1 VSADN
6 PSNTPADRQTHAGLS
21 PSSSDQAPHI
31 VVLDAQG
38 NPVQTLALTRA
49 GVTIGRLAN
58 NALRLDAPVVS
69 RTHARIDWD
78 GARATVTDLGSKSG
92 ARLGTMRLPPQTP
105 QVWDPAQTLQIGP
118 YTLRLH
124 IGTSSPADPAPPVT
138 GDPHA
143 APTRKVGEAG
153 LSVALSPAH
162 TALTLIPGEPA
173 DVEVRVTNQTNAPQ
187 TVALALSGLPEA
199 WVEPAPTLRV
209 APFSMKT
216 ASIRVQAPASP
227 ESAVRPYEVR
237 LRASSQEDPVS
248 SAELQL
254 EWRVAPFLAGEVE
267 VAPHR
272 ALGREQAVVTV
283 HLRNGGNVRATYHLR
298 TGDMTQM
305 VGAAFTQEYVTLDP
319 DETVEIP
326 LTITAPRRVFGAHRV
341 YTAPIEVEETDEVSG
356 SLRRTLHA
364 EVHFVQTTLLPLW
377 APVALFGLLLL
388 LYGLNLPAAL
398 WARVPGSGFLA
409 GVQSGGIRAEATQVA
424 ALATQQAL
432 QGQTALAEV
441 GAALAATQ
449 SAVAALPTEQ
459 QASAQTAL
467 AGAFQA
473 TVASLSVAQ
482 TANAQSL
489 AATNAALEAQLAQTA
504 TAQNVST
511 TPEPASTIGVP
522 TTTARLTTTPTAGAT
537 STLRPT
543 ATSAP
548 SATSV
553 PQPTT
558 VAVASAMVEPAT
570 IAFGSI
576 KKGTASAPRTLLLKN
591 TGNAPLTIN
600 EVAIG
605 GVNAADFAR
614 VAGGADNCG
623 TSLAP
628 GASCTIT
635 LTFTPSAAGQ
645 RTGQLRIENS
655 SADGVVLVSLSGS
668 GTEIPE
674 VASIVRI
681 GNSPTN
687 AASAQFQVNFSEPVK
702 GVTASNFSVVTLG
715 GAVGAGIASVSPA
728 SSALTNQWTVTVN
741 VGGGNK
747 TIRLDFVNSNGV
759 TNADGNAV
767 EKLPFN
773 AGDQIVIDTTAPT
786 VALGSTPP
794 SLTNNPAAPFTFSGS
809 DDVSSNVTFECRVD
823 AASFAPC
830 TSPFTPSGLA
840 DGNRTFN
847 VRARDQAGNV
857 SAPASYTW
865 TIDTSPPDTTIT
877 GGPANS
883 STSGPTVSFTFSS
896 EAGATFQCRMDSGSF
911 SACTSPFTATG
922 LTDGSHTFHV
932 RALDA
937 AGNVDAS
944 PATRTWTVDAT
955 PPDTTIT
962 GGPANSSTSG
972 PTVSFT
978 FSSEAGATFQCRMDS
993 GSFSACTSPFTAT
1006 GLTDGSHTFH
1016 VRAIDTVGNIDPTPA
1031 TRTWTVDATPPDTT
1045 ILSGPTGVISVTGVT
1060 FTFTSTET
1068 SSTFQC
1074 RLNTGSFV
1082 SCSSPYTITGLT
1094 DGAQT
1099 FEVRAIDGVG
1109 NVDPTPATRSWTVD
1123 TQPPETTITSGPANG
1138 STTGPSVTFNFTS
1151 SSSET
1156 GSIFQCS
1163 VDGAPFLPCSSPLN
1177 LSLANGAHTFA
1188 VRAIDGVGNVDPT
1201 PATRSWTVDAIPP
1214 AVTSVTSTTSN
1225 GMYGVGATIN
1235 VTVNFNE
1242 SVTLTGGSL
1251 QVNLNSGATVTIA
1264 PFSGVSASGVYVV
1277 GAGQN
1282 ASDLDSNSLTLTAG
1296 ATLRDA
1302 AGNDAILTIPAGQS
1316 LANLHNIVID
1326 TTPPDP
1332 PTVTSPASATTVP
1345 STTTTLNITGS
1356 AEAGSLV
1363 QVWNDVNNN
1372 GVIDTGETV
1381 VASQQLTGGGTS
1393 FNISV
1398 NLATGDNNFVVTAT
1412 DAASNR
1418 SPPADVPTITRSP

>member
-6 PSNTPADRQTHAGLS
+6 PSNPPADRQTPAGPS

-38 NPVQTLALTRA
+38 NPVQTLALTHT
-49 GVTIGRLAN
+49 GITVGRLAN
-58 NALRLDAPVVS
+58 NALRLDDPVVS
-69 RTHARIDWD
+69 RNHARIDWD

-92 ARLGTMRLPPQTP
+92 AQLGTMRLSPQTP

-124 IGTSSPADPAPPVT
+124 IGAPSPADPASPVT
-138 GDPHA
+138 GELHA
-143 APTRKVGEAG
+143 TPTQKVREAG

-162 TALTLIPGEPA
+162 TALTLIPGEPT
-173 DVEVRVTNQTNAPQ
+173 DVEVRVTNRTHAPQ

-227 ESAVRPYEVR
+227 ESVVRPYEVR
-237 LRASSQEDPVS
+237 LRAASQEDPAS
-248 SAELQL
+248 SAELRL

-283 HLRNGGNVRATYHLR
+283 HLHNGGNVRAPYHLR
-298 TGDMTQM
+298 TGDMAQM

-326 LTITAPRRVFGAHRV
+326 LTITAPRRVFGGHRV

-364 EVHFVQTTLLPLW
+364 EVRFVQTTLLPLW

-432 QGQTALAEV
+432 QGQTALADV

-473 TVASLSVAQ
+473 TVASLSAVQ
-482 TANAQSL
+482 TANAQAL

-504 TAQNVST
+504 AVQDQQTAAVQ
-511 TPEPASTIGVP
+511 AP
-522 TTTARLTTTPTAGAT
+522 TTSAPSPAA
-537 STLRPT
+537 RPT
-543 ATSAP
+543 ATPSPGAVTPRPTATIAP
-548 SATSV
+548 SPTPVA
-553 PQPTT
+553 QPTT
-558 VAVASAMVEPAT
+558 VAAASGEVDPAS

-576 KKGTASAPRTLLLKN
+576 KKGTTGAPRTLLLKN
-591 TGNAPLTIN
+591 TGNAPLTIS
-600 EVAIG
+600 EIVIG
-605 GVNAADFAR
+605 GAHASEFAR

-911 SACTSPFTATG
+911 SGCTSPFTITN
-922 LTDGSHTFHV
+922 LTDGSHTFSV
-932 RALDA
+932 RAVDA

-944 PATRTWTVDAT
+944 PASRTWTVDAT
-955 PPDTTIT
+955 PPETTIT
-962 GGPANSSTSG
+962 GGPPAGSTTG
-972 PTVSFT
+972 PGVSFT
-978 FSSEAGATFQCRMDS
+978 FSSEAGATFECRLHT
-993 GSFSACTSPFTAT
+993 GTFSPCTSPQSLT
-1006 GLTDGSHTFH
+1006 GLTTGVYTFS
-1016 VRAIDTVGNIDPTPA
+1016 VRAIDAVGNVDPTPA
-1031 TRTWTVDATPPDTT
+1031 TRSWTVDATPPDTS
-1045 ILSGPTGVISVTGVT
+1045 ILSGPTGVISATSVT
-1060 FTFTSTET
+1060 FTFSSTET
-1068 SSTFQC
+1068 GSTFQC

-1099 FEVRAIDGVG
+1099 FEVRAIDAV
-1109 NVDPTPATRSWTVD
+1109 NNIDPTPATRTWTVD
-1123 TQPPETTITSGPANG
+1123 TQPPETIITGGPADG
-1138 STTGPSVTFNFTS
+1138 STTGPSVTFNFT
-1151 SSSET
+1151 SSET

-1163 VDGAPFLPCSSPLN
+1163 VDGAPFLTCSSPLN

-1214 AVTSVTSTTSN
+1214 AVTSVTSTTPN
-1225 GMYGVGATIN
+1225 GVYGVGATIN
-1235 VTVNFNE
+1235 VTVNFGE
-1242 SVTLTGGSL
+1242 SVTLSGGSL
-1251 QVNLNSGATVTIA
+1251 QVTLNTGVTINIA
-1264 PFSGVSASGVYVV
+1264 PFSGVSASGTYVV

-1282 ASDLDSNSLTLTAG
+1282 TSDLNSLSLTLTAG

-1302 AGNDAILTIPAGQS
+1302 AENNAVLTIPTGQS
-1316 LANLHNIVID
+1316 LADLRDIVID
-1326 TTPPDP
+1326 TTPPAS
-1332 PTVTSPASATTVP
+1332 PTVTNPVGATTVP
-1345 STTTTLNITGS
+1345 STTFTFDIQGS
-1356 AEAGSLV
+1356 AEANSLV
-1363 QVWNDVNNN
+1363 EVWNDANNN

>member
-1 VSADN
+1 VCVVSADN
-6 PSNTPADRQTHAGLS
+6 PSNTPADRQTHAGPS

-58 NALRLDAPVVS
+58 NALQLDAPVIS

-187 TVALALSGLPEA
+187 TVALSLSGLPET
-199 WVEPAPTLRV
+199 WVEPAPALRV

-216 ASIRVQAPASP
+216 AIIRVQAPASP
-227 ESAVRPYEVR
+227 ESVVRPYEVR
-237 LRASSQEDPVS
+237 LRAASQEDPAS
-248 SAELQL
+248 SAELRL

-272 ALGREQAVVTV
+272 VQGREQAVVTV

-298 TGDMTQM
+298 TGDMAQM
-305 VGAAFTQEYVTLDP
+305 VSAAFTQEYVTLDP
-319 DETVEIP
+319 DEIVEIP
-326 LTITAPRRVFGAHRV
+326 LTITAPRRVFGGHRV

-377 APVALFGLLLL
+377 VPVALFVLLLL

-473 TVASLSVAQ
+473 TV
-482 TANAQSL
+482 TSL
-489 AATNAALEAQLAQTA
+489 AAVQTAESQALAATGAALDAQLAQTA
-504 TAQNVST
+504 AVQDQQTAAVQ
-511 TPEPASTIGVP
+511 AP
-522 TTTARLTTTPTAGAT
+522 TTSAPSPAA
-537 STLRPT
+537 RPT
-543 ATSAP
+543 ATPSPGAVTPRPTATIAP
-548 SATSV
+548 SPTPVA
-553 PQPTT
+553 QPTT
-558 VAVASAMVEPAT
+558 VAAASGEVDPAS

-576 KKGTASAPRTLLLKN
+576 KKGTTGAPRTLLLKN
-591 TGNAPLTIN
+591 TGNALLTIN

-614 VAGGADNCG
+614 VSGGADNCG
-623 TSLAP
+623 TSLAA

-635 LTFTPSAAGQ
+635 LTFTPAAAGQ
-645 RTGQLRIENS
+645 RTGQLRIETS
-655 SADGVVLVSLSGS
+655 SAGGVLLVSLSGA
-668 GTEIPE
+668 GTDIPE

-728 SSALTNQWTVTVN
+728 SGALTNQWTVTVN

-759 TNADGNAV
+759 TNADGNQV

-773 AGDQIVIDTTAPT
+773 AGEQFVIDVTAPT

-955 PPDTTIT
+955 PPETTVT
-962 GGPANSSTSG
+962 GGPPAGSTTG
-972 PTVSFT
+972 PGVSFT
-978 FSSEAGATFQCRMDS
+978 FSSEAGATFECRLHT
-993 GSFSACTSPFTAT
+993 GTFSPCTSPQSLT
-1006 GLTDGSHTFH
+1006 GLTTGVYTFS
-1016 VRAIDTVGNIDPTPA
+1016 VRAIDAVGNVDPTPA
-1031 TRTWTVDATPPDTT
+1031 TRSWTVDATPPDTS
-1045 ILSGPTGVISVTGVT
+1045 ILSGPTGVISATSVT
-1060 FTFTSTET
+1060 FTFSSTET
-1068 SSTFQC
+1068 GSTFQC

-1123 TQPPETTITSGPANG
+1123 TQPPETTITSGPADG
-1138 STTGPSVTFNFTS
+1138 STTGPGVTFNFTS
-1151 SSSET
+1151 SET
-1156 GSIFQCS
+1156 GSTFECS
-1163 VDGAPFLPCSSPLN
+1163 LDSGPFLPCTSPQT
-1177 LSLANGAHTFA
+1177 LSLSNGSHTFG
-1188 VRAIDGVGNVDPT
+1188 VRAIDAVNNIDPN
-1201 PATRSWTVDAIPP
+1201 PATRTWTVDAIPP

-1225 GMYGVGATIN
+1225 GVYGVGATI
-1235 VTVNFNE
+1235 
-1242 SVTLTGGSL
+1242 
-1251 QVNLNSGATVTIA
+1251 
-1264 PFSGVSASGVYVV
+1264 
-1277 GAGQN
+1277 
-1282 ASDLDSNSLTLTAG
+1282 
-1296 ATLRDA
+1296 
-1302 AGNDAILTIPAGQS
+1302 
-1316 LANLHNIVID
+1316 
-1326 TTPPDP
+1326 
-1332 PTVTSPASATTVP
+1332 
-1345 STTTTLNITGS
+1345 
-1356 AEAGSLV
+1356 
-1363 QVWNDVNNN
+1363 DVM
-1372 GVIDTGETV
+1372 V
-1381 VASQQLTGGGTS
+1381 
-1393 FNISV
+1393 
-1398 NLATGDNNFVVTAT
+1398 
-1412 DAASNR
+1412 
-1418 SPPADVPTITRSP
+1418 

>member
-6 PSNTPADRQTHAGLS
+6 PSNTPADRQTPAGPS

-78 GARATVTDLGSKSG
+78 GARVTVTDLGSKSG

-124 IGTSSPADPAPPVT
+124 IGAPAPADPAPPVT
-138 GDPHA
+138 GDLHA
-143 APTRKVGEAG
+143 APTQKVREAG

-162 TALTLIPGEPA
+162 TALTLIPGEPTS
-173 DVEVRVTNQTNAPQ
+173 VEVRVTNRTNAPQ

-409 GVQSGGIRAEATQVA
+409 GMQSGGIRAEATQVA
-424 ALATQQAL
+424 ALATQRAL

-482 TANAQSL
+482 TANAQAL

-504 TAQNVST
+504 TAQNGST

-558 VAVASAMVEPAT
+558 VAVASAVAEPAS

-576 KKGTASAPRTLLLKN
+576 KKGTTGAPRTLLLKN

-614 VAGGADNCG
+614 VSGGADNCG
-623 TSLAP
+623 TSLAA

-786 VALGSTPP
+786 VALGNTPP

-823 AASFAPC
+823 NASFAPC

-847 VRARDQAGNV
+847 VRARDQAGNI
-857 SAPASYTW
+857 SIPAAYTW
-865 TIDTSPPDTTIT
+865 TIDTTPPDTAIS
-877 GGPANS
+877 GGPANGG
-883 STSGPTVSFTFSS
+883 TTGPTVAFTFTS
-896 EAGATFQCRMDSGSF
+896 EPGTTFQCRVDSGSF
-911 SACTSPFTATG
+911 SGCTSPFTITN
-922 LTDGSHTFHV
+922 LTDGSHTFSV
-932 RALDA
+932 RAVDA

-944 PATRTWTVDAT
+944 
-955 PPDTTIT
+955 
-962 GGPANSSTSG
+962 
-972 PTVSFT
+972 
-978 FSSEAGATFQCRMDS
+978 
-993 GSFSACTSPFTAT
+993 
-1006 GLTDGSHTFH
+1006 
-1016 VRAIDTVGNIDPTPA
+1016 PA

-1082 SCSSPYTITGLT
+1082 SCTSPHTISGLVN
-1094 DGAQT
+1094 GSQT

-1109 NVDPTPATRSWTVD
+1109 NVDPTPATQSWTVD
-1123 TQPPETTITSGPANG
+1123 TQPPETTITGDPADG

-1151 SSSET
+1151 SET
-1156 GSIFQCS
+1156 GSTFECS
-1163 VDGAPFLPCSSPLN
+1163 LDAGPFLTCTSPQV
-1177 LSLANGAHTFA
+1177 LSLSNGSHTFS
-1188 VRAIDGVGNVDPT
+1188 VRAIDAVNNIDPT
-1201 PATRSWTVDAIPP
+1201 PATRTWTVDAIPP
-1214 AVTSVTSTTSN
+1214 AVTSVTSTTPN
-1225 GMYGVGATIN
+1225 GVYGVGATIN

-1326 TTPPDP
+1326 TTLPDP

-1345 STTTTLNITGS
+1345 STTTTLNITGN
-1356 AEAGSLV
+1356 AEADSLV
-1363 QVWNDVNNN
+1363 QVWNDIDNN
-1372 GVIDTGETV
+1372 GAIDGGETV

>member
-6 PSNTPADRQTHAGLS
+6 PSNTPADRQTPAGPS

-78 GARATVTDLGSKSG
+78 GARVTVTDLGSKSG
-92 ARLGTMRLPPQTP
+92 ARLGTMRLSPQTP

-124 IGTSSPADPAPPVT
+124 IGAPAPADPAPPVT
-138 GDPHA
+138 GDLHA
-143 APTRKVGEAG
+143 APTQKVREAG

-162 TALTLIPGEPA
+162 TALTLIPGEPTS
-173 DVEVRVTNQTNAPQ
+173 VEVRVTNRTNAPQ

-409 GVQSGGIRAEATQVA
+409 GMQSGGIRAEATQVA
-424 ALATQQAL
+424 ALATQRAL

-591 TGNAPLTIN
+591 TGNAPLTIS
-600 EVAIG
+600 EIVIG
-605 GVNAADFAR
+605 GAHASEFAR

-715 GAVGAGIASVSPA
+715 GAVGASIASVSPA
-728 SSALTNQWTVTVN
+728 SGASTNQWTVTIN

-747 TIRLDFVNSNGV
+747 TIRLDVVNSNGV
-759 TNADGNAV
+759 TNADGNQV

-773 AGDQIVIDTTAPT
+773 AGEQFVIDVTAPT

-1082 SCSSPYTITGLT
+1082 SCTSPHTISGLVN
-1094 DGAQT
+1094 GSQT

-1109 NVDPTPATRSWTVD
+1109 NVDPTPATQSWTVD
-1123 TQPPETTITSGPANG
+1123 TQPPETTITGGPADG

-1151 SSSET
+1151 SET
-1156 GSIFQCS
+1156 GSTFECS
-1163 VDGAPFLPCSSPLN
+1163 LDSGPFLPCTSPQI
-1177 LSLANGAHTFA
+1177 LSLSNGSHTFS
-1188 VRAIDGVGNVDPT
+1188 VRAIDAVNNIDPT
-1201 PATRSWTVDAIPP
+1201 PATRTWTVDAVPP

-1381 VASQQLTGGGTS
+1381 VASQQLTGGGTN

-1398 NLATGDNNFVVTAT
+1398 SLATGDNNFVVTAT
-1412 DAASNR
+1412 DAANNR
-1418 SPPADVPTITRSP
+1418 SSPTDVPTITRSP

>member
-6 PSNTPADRQTHAGLS
+6 PSNTPADRQTPAGPS

-78 GARATVTDLGSKSG
+78 GARVTVTDLGSKSG
-92 ARLGTMRLPPQTP
+92 ARLGTMRLSPQTP

-124 IGTSSPADPAPPVT
+124 IGAPAPADPAPPVT
-138 GDPHA
+138 GDLHA
-143 APTRKVGEAG
+143 APTQKVREAG

-162 TALTLIPGEPA
+162 TALTLIPGEPTS
-173 DVEVRVTNQTNAPQ
+173 VEVRVTNRTNAPQ

-409 GVQSGGIRAEATQVA
+409 GMQSGGIRAEATQVA
-424 ALATQQAL
+424 ALATQRAL

-473 TVASLSVAQ
+473 TV
-482 TANAQSL
+482 TSL
-489 AATNAALEAQLAQTA
+489 AAVQTAESQALAATGAALDAQLAQTA
-504 TAQNVST
+504 AVRDQQTAAVQ
-511 TPEPASTIGVP
+511 AP
-522 TTTARLTTTPTAGAT
+522 TTSAPSPAA
-537 STLRPT
+537 RPT
-543 ATSAP
+543 ATPSPGAVTPRPTATIAP
-548 SATSV
+548 SPTLVS
-553 PQPTT
+553 QPTT
-558 VAVASAMVEPAT
+558 VAAASGEVDPASIT
-570 IAFGSI
+570 FGSI
-576 KKGTASAPRTLLLKN
+576 KKGTTGAPRTLLLKN

-600 EVAIG
+600 EIAIG

-614 VAGGADNCG
+614 VSGGADNCG
-623 TSLAP
+623 ASLAA

-635 LTFTPSAAGQ
+635 LTFTPAAAGQ
-645 RTGQLRIENS
+645 RTGQLRIETS
-655 SADGVVLVSLSGS
+655 SAGGVLLVSLSGA

-674 VASIVRI
+674 VASIVRV

-687 AASAQFQVNFSEPVK
+687 AASVQFQVNFSEPVR
-702 GVTASNFSVVTLG
+702 GVSTANFSLTTLG
-715 GAVGAGIASVSPA
+715 GAVGAAIASVSPA
-728 SSALTNQWTVTVN
+728 SGTSTNQWTVTVN
-741 VGGGNK
+741 AGGGNK
-747 TIRLDFVNSNGV
+747 TIRIDFVNSNGV

-786 VALGSTPP
+786 VALGNTPP

-823 AASFAPC
+823 NASFAPC

-847 VRARDQAGNV
+847 VRARDQAGNI
-857 SAPASYTW
+857 STPAAYTW
-865 TIDTSPPDTTIT
+865 TIDTTPPDTAISGGPANGSTTGPTVAFTFTSEPGTTFQCRVDSGSFSGCTSPFTITNLTDGSHTFSVRAIDAAGNVDASPASRTWTVDATPPETTIT
-877 GGPANS
+877 GGPPAG
-883 STSGPTVSFTFSS
+883 STTGPGVSFTFSS
-896 EAGATFQCRMDSGSF
+896 EAGATFECRLHTGTF
-911 SACTSPFTATG
+911 SPCTSPQSLTG
-922 LTDGSHTFHV
+922 LT
-932 RALDA
+932 
-937 AGNVDAS
+937 
-944 PATRTWTVDAT
+944 
-955 PPDTTIT
+955 T
-962 GGPANSSTSG
+962 G
-972 PTVSFT
+972 VYT
-978 FSSEAGATFQCRMDS
+978 FS
-993 GSFSACTSPFTAT
+993 
-1006 GLTDGSHTFH
+1006 
-1016 VRAIDTVGNIDPTPA
+1016 VRAIDAVGNIDPTPA
-1031 TRTWTVDATPPDTT
+1031 TRSWTVDATPPDTS
-1045 ILSGPTGVISVTGVT
+1045 ILSGPTGVISATSVT
-1060 FTFTSTET
+1060 FTFSSTET
-1068 SSTFQC
+1068 GSTFQC

-1151 SSSET
+1151 SET

-1214 AVTSVTSTTSN
+1214 AVTSVTSTTPN
-1225 GMYGVGATIN
+1225 GVYGVGATIN
-1235 VTVNFNE
+1235 VTVNFGE
-1242 SVTLTGGSL
+1242 SVTLSGGSL
-1251 QVNLNSGATVTIA
+1251 QVTLNTGVTINIA

-1282 ASDLDSNSLTLTAG
+1282 ASDLDSVSLTLTAG

-1302 AGNDAILTIPAGQS
+1302 AENNAVLTIPTGQS
-1316 LANLHNIVID
+1316 LADLRDIVID
-1326 TTPPDP
+1326 TTPPAS
-1332 PTVTSPASATTVP
+1332 PTVTNPVGATTVP
-1345 STTTTLNITGS
+1345 STTVTFAIQGS
-1356 AEAGSLV
+1356 AEANSLV
-1363 QVWNDVNNN
+1363 EVWNDADND

-1418 SPPADVPTITRSP
+1418 SPPTDVPTITRSP

>member
-1 VSADN
+1 VCVVSADN
-6 PSNTPADRQTHAGLS
+6 PSNTPADRQTHAGPS

-58 NALRLDAPVVS
+58 NALQLDAPVIS

-92 ARLGTMRLPPQTP
+92 AQLGTMRLSPQTP

-173 DVEVRVTNQTNAPQ
+173 DVEVRVTNRTNAPQ

-199 WVEPAPTLRV
+199 WVEPAPALRV

-424 ALATQQAL
+424 ALATQRAL

-504 TAQNVST
+504 AVQDQQTAAVQ
-511 TPEPASTIGVP
+511 AP
-522 TTTARLTTTPTAGAT
+522 TTSAPSPAA
-537 STLRPT
+537 RPT
-543 ATSAP
+543 ATPSPGAVTPRPTATIAP
-548 SATSV
+548 SPTPVA
-553 PQPTT
+553 QPTT
-558 VAVASAMVEPAT
+558 VAAASGEVDPAS

-576 KKGTASAPRTLLLKN
+576 KKGTTGAPRTLLLKN
-591 TGNAPLTIN
+591 TGNVLLTIN

-614 VAGGADNCG
+614 VSGGADNCG
-623 TSLAP
+623 TSLAA

-635 LTFTPSAAGQ
+635 LTFTPAAAGQ
-645 RTGQLRIENS
+645 RTGQLRIETS
-655 SADGVVLVSLSGS
+655 SAGGVLLVSLSGA
-668 GTEIPE
+668 GTDIPE

-687 AASAQFQVNFSEPVK
+687 AASVQFQVNFSEPVK
-702 GVTASNFSVVTLG
+702 GVTVSNFSVVTLG
-715 GAVGAGIASVSPA
+715 GAVGAAIASVSPA
-728 SSALTNQWTVTVN
+728 SGTSTNQWTVTVN
-741 VGGGNK
+741 AGGGNK

-786 VALGSTPP
+786 VALGNTPP

-823 AASFAPC
+823 NASFAPC

-847 VRARDQAGNV
+847 VRARDQAGNI
-857 SAPASYTW
+857 STPAAYTW
-865 TIDTSPPDTTIT
+865 TIDTTPPDTAISGSPANGSTTGSTVAFTFTSEPGTTFQCRVDSGSFSGCTSPFTITNLTDGSHTFSVRAVDAAGNVDASPASRTWTVDATPAETTIT

-896 EAGATFQCRMDSGSF
+896 ESGRNL
-911 SACTSPFTATG
+911 PV
-922 LTDGSHTFHV
+922 SH
-932 RALDA
+932 
-937 AGNVDAS
+937 G
-944 PATRTWTVDAT
+944 
-955 PPDTTIT
+955 
-962 GGPANSSTSG
+962 
-972 PTVSFT
+972 
-978 FSSEAGATFQCRMDS
+978 
-993 GSFSACTSPFTAT
+993 
-1006 GLTDGSHTFH
+1006 
-1016 VRAIDTVGNIDPTPA
+1016 
-1031 TRTWTVDATPPDTT
+1031 
-1045 ILSGPTGVISVTGVT
+1045 
-1060 FTFTSTET
+1060 
-1068 SSTFQC
+1068 
-1074 RLNTGSFV
+1074 
-1082 SCSSPYTITGLT
+1082 
-1094 DGAQT
+1094 
-1099 FEVRAIDGVG
+1099 
-1109 NVDPTPATRSWTVD
+1109 
-1123 TQPPETTITSGPANG
+1123 
-1138 STTGPSVTFNFTS
+1138 
-1151 SSSET
+1151 
-1156 GSIFQCS
+1156 
-1163 VDGAPFLPCSSPLN
+1163 
-1177 LSLANGAHTFA
+1177 
-1188 VRAIDGVGNVDPT
+1188 
-1201 PATRSWTVDAIPP
+1201 
-1214 AVTSVTSTTSN
+1214 
-1225 GMYGVGATIN
+1225 
-1235 VTVNFNE
+1235 
-1242 SVTLTGGSL
+1242 
-1251 QVNLNSGATVTIA
+1251 
-1264 PFSGVSASGVYVV
+1264 
-1277 GAGQN
+1277 
-1282 ASDLDSNSLTLTAG
+1282 
-1296 ATLRDA
+1296 
-1302 AGNDAILTIPAGQS
+1302 
-1316 LANLHNIVID
+1316 
-1326 TTPPDP
+1326 
-1332 PTVTSPASATTVP
+1332 
-1345 STTTTLNITGS
+1345 
-1356 AEAGSLV
+1356 
-1363 QVWNDVNNN
+1363 
-1372 GVIDTGETV
+1372 
-1381 VASQQLTGGGTS
+1381 
-1393 FNISV
+1393 
-1398 NLATGDNNFVVTAT
+1398 
-1412 DAASNR
+1412 
-1418 SPPADVPTITRSP
+1418 

>member
-1 VSADN
+1 VCVVSADN

-21 PSSSDQAPHI
+21 PSSSDKAPHI

-78 GARATVTDLGSKSG
+78 GARVTVTDLGSKSG
-92 ARLGTMRLPPQTP
+92 VQLGTMRLSPQTP

-124 IGTSSPADPAPPVT
+124 IGAPSPADPASPVT
-138 GDPHA
+138 GDLHA
-143 APTRKVGEAG
+143 APTQKVREAG

-162 TALTLIPGEPA
+162 TALTLIPGEPT

-187 TVALALSGLPEA
+187 TVALSLSGLPET
-199 WVEPAPTLRV
+199 WVEPAPALRV

-216 ASIRVQAPASP
+216 AIIRVQAPASP

-237 LRASSQEDPVS
+237 VRVSSQEDPSS
-248 SAELQL
+248 SAELRL
-254 EWRVAPFLAGEVE
+254 EWRVAPFLSGEVE

-283 HLRNGGNVRATYHLR
+283 HLHNGGNVRATYHLR
-298 TGDMTQM
+298 TGDMAQM

-326 LTITAPRRVFGAHRV
+326 LTITAPRRVFGGHRV

-364 EVHFVQTTLLPLW
+364 EVRFVQTTLLPLW

-424 ALATQQAL
+424 ALATQRAL

-504 TAQNVST
+504 AVQDQQTAAVQ
-511 TPEPASTIGVP
+511 AP
-522 TTTARLTTTPTAGAT
+522 TTSAPSPAA
-537 STLRPT
+537 RPT
-543 ATSAP
+543 ATPSPGAVTPRPTATIAP
-548 SATSV
+548 SPTPVA
-553 PQPTT
+553 QPTT
-558 VAVASAMVEPAT
+558 VAAASGEVDPAS

-576 KKGTASAPRTLLLKN
+576 KKGTTGAPRTLLLKN
-591 TGNAPLTIN
+591 TGNAPLTIS
-600 EVAIG
+600 EIVIG
-605 GVNAADFAR
+605 GAHASEFAR

-865 TIDTSPPDTTIT
+865 AIDTSPPDTTIT

-911 SACTSPFTATG
+911 SGCTSPFTITN
-922 LTDGSHTFHV
+922 LTDGSHTFSV
-932 RALDA
+932 RAVDA

-944 PATRTWTVDAT
+944 PASRTWTVDAT
-955 PPDTTIT
+955 PPETTIT
-962 GGPANSSTSG
+962 GGPPAGSTTG
-972 PTVSFT
+972 PGVSFT
-978 FSSEAGATFQCRMDS
+978 FSSEAGATFECRLHT
-993 GSFSACTSPFTAT
+993 GTFSPCTSPQSLT
-1006 GLTDGSHTFH
+1006 GLTTGVYTFS
-1016 VRAIDTVGNIDPTPA
+1016 VRAIDAVGNVDPTPA
-1031 TRTWTVDATPPDTT
+1031 TRSWTVDATPPDTS
-1045 ILSGPTGVISVTGVT
+1045 ILSGPTGVISATSVT
-1060 FTFTSTET
+1060 FTFSSTET
-1068 SSTFQC
+1068 GSTFQC

-1123 TQPPETTITSGPANG
+1123 TQPPETTITSGPADG
-1138 STTGPSVTFNFTS
+1138 STTGPGVTFNFTS
-1151 SSSET
+1151 SET
-1156 GSIFQCS
+1156 GSIVPVQSWMAAHFCR
-1163 VDGAPFLPCSSPLN
+1163 VLRRRH
-1177 LSLANGAHTFA
+1177 LSLSNGSHTFG
-1188 VRAIDGVGNVDPT
+1188 VRAIDAVNNIDPT
-1201 PATRSWTVDAIPP
+1201 PATRTWTVDAIPP
-1214 AVTSVTSTTSN
+1214 AVTSVTSTTPN
-1225 GMYGVGATIN
+1225 GVYGVGATIN
-1235 VTVNFNE
+1235 VMVNFSE

-1264 PFSGVSASGVYVV
+1264 TLSGVSASGSYVV
-1277 GAGQN
+1277 VAGQN
-1282 ASDLDSNSLTLTAG
+1282 ASDLDSSFVDADRW
-1296 ATLRDA
+1296 RDVA
-1302 AGNDAILTIPAGQS
+1302 RCGGQQCHPYHSEQVNRWRICVIL
-1316 LANLHNIVID
+1316 
-1326 TTPPDP
+1326 
-1332 PTVTSPASATTVP
+1332 
-1345 STTTTLNITGS
+1345 
-1356 AEAGSLV
+1356 
-1363 QVWNDVNNN
+1363 
-1372 GVIDTGETV
+1372 
-1381 VASQQLTGGGTS
+1381 
-1393 FNISV
+1393 
-1398 NLATGDNNFVVTAT
+1398 
-1412 DAASNR
+1412 
-1418 SPPADVPTITRSP
+1418 

>member
-1 VSADN
+1 VCVVSADN

-173 DVEVRVTNQTNAPQ
+173 DVEVRVTNRTNAPQ

-645 RTGQLRIENS
+645 CTGQLRIENS

-759 TNADGNAV
+759 TNADGNQV

-773 AGDQIVIDTTAPT
+773 AGEQFVIDVTAPT

-847 VRARDQAGNV
+847 VRARDQAGNI
-857 SAPASYTW
+857 STPAAYTW
-865 TIDTSPPDTTIT
+865 TIDTTPPDTAIS
-877 GGPANS
+877 GGPANG
-883 STSGPTVSFTFSS
+883 STTGPTVAFTFTS
-896 EAGATFQCRMDSGSF
+896 EPGTTFQCRVDSGSF

-944 PATRTWTVDAT
+944 PATRTWTVVFLEPAVLFERVMAVRWAARTRPLPPALQWARNHFPSVMALEPRDGEGPVLAGHAT

-1214 AVTSVTSTTSN
+1214 AVTSVTSTTPN
-1225 GMYGVGATIN
+1225 GVYGVGATIN
-1235 VTVNFNE
+1235 VTVNFGE
-1242 SVTLTGGSL
+1242 SVTLSGGSL
-1251 QVNLNSGATVTIA
+1251 QVTLNTGVTINIA

-1282 ASDLDSNSLTLTAG
+1282 ATLP
-1296 ATLRDA
+1296 
-1302 AGNDAILTIPAGQS
+1302 IS
-1316 LANLHNIVID
+1316 
-1326 TTPPDP
+1326 TP
-1332 PTVTSPASATTVP
+1332 
-1345 STTTTLNITGS
+1345 
-1356 AEAGSLV
+1356 
-1363 QVWNDVNNN
+1363 
-1372 GVIDTGETV
+1372 
-1381 VASQQLTGGGTS
+1381 
-1393 FNISV
+1393 F
-1398 NLATGDNNFVVTAT
+1398 
-1412 DAASNR
+1412 R
-1418 SPPADVPTITRSP
+1418 

>member
-49 GVTIGRLAN
+49 GITVGRLAN
-58 NALRLDAPVVS
+58 NALRLDDPVVS
-69 RTHARIDWD
+69 RNHARIDWD

-92 ARLGTMRLPPQTP
+92 AQLGTMRLSPQTP

-124 IGTSSPADPAPPVT
+124 IGAPSPADPASPVT
-138 GDPHA
+138 GELHA
-143 APTRKVGEAG
+143 TPTQKVREAG

-162 TALTLIPGEPA
+162 TALTLIPGEPT
-173 DVEVRVTNQTNAPQ
+173 DVEVRVTNRTNAPQ

-237 LRASSQEDPVS
+237 VRVSSQEDPSS
-248 SAELQL
+248 SAELRL
-254 EWRVAPFLAGEVE
+254 EWRVAPFLSGEVE

-283 HLRNGGNVRATYHLR
+283 HLHNGGNVRATYHLR
-298 TGDMTQM
+298 TGDMAQM

-326 LTITAPRRVFGAHRV
+326 LTITAPRRIFGGHRV

-364 EVHFVQTTLLPLW
+364 EVRFVQTTLLPLW

-432 QGQTALAEV
+432 QGQTALADV

-473 TVASLSVAQ
+473 TV
-482 TANAQSL
+482 TSL
-489 AATNAALEAQLAQTA
+489 AAVQTAESQALAATGAALDAQLAQTA
-504 TAQNVST
+504 AVRDQQTAAVQ
-511 TPEPASTIGVP
+511 AP
-522 TTTARLTTTPTAGAT
+522 TTSAPSPAA
-537 STLRPT
+537 RPT
-543 ATSAP
+543 ATPSPGAVTPRPTATIAP
-548 SATSV
+548 SPTLVS
-553 PQPTT
+553 QPTT
-558 VAVASAMVEPAT
+558 VAAASGEVDPASIT
-570 IAFGSI
+570 FGSI
-576 KKGTASAPRTLLLKN
+576 KKGTTGAPRTLLLKN

-600 EVAIG
+600 EIAIG

-614 VAGGADNCG
+614 VSGGADNCG
-623 TSLAP
+623 ASLAA

-635 LTFTPSAAGQ
+635 LTFTPAAAGQ
-645 RTGQLRIENS
+645 RTGQLRIETS
-655 SADGVVLVSLSGS
+655 SAGGVLLVSLSGA
-668 GTEIPE
+668 GTDIPE

-687 AASAQFQVNFSEPVK
+687 AASVQFQVNFSEPVK

-715 GAVGAGIASVSPA
+715 GAVGAAIASVSPA
-728 SSALTNQWTVTVN
+728 SGTSTNQWTVTVN
-741 VGGGNK
+741 AGGGNK

-786 VALGSTPP
+786 VALGNTPP

-823 AASFAPC
+823 NASFAPC

-847 VRARDQAGNV
+847 VRARDQAGNI
-857 SAPASYTW
+857 SIPAAYTW
-865 TIDTSPPDTTIT
+865 TIDTTPPDTAIS
-877 GGPANS
+877 GGPANG
-883 STSGPTVSFTFSS
+883 STTGPTVAFTFTS
-896 EAGATFQCRMDSGSF
+896 EPGTTFQCRVDSGSF
-911 SACTSPFTATG
+911 SGCTSPFTATG

-955 PPDTTIT
+955 PPETTIT
-962 GGPANSSTSG
+962 GGPPAGSTTG
-972 PTVSFT
+972 PGVSFT
-978 FSSEAGATFQCRMDS
+978 FSSEAGATFECRLHT
-993 GSFSACTSPFTAT
+993 GTFSPCTSPQSLT
-1006 GLTDGSHTFH
+1006 GLTTGVYTFS
-1016 VRAIDTVGNIDPTPA
+1016 VRAIDAVGNIDPTPA
-1031 TRTWTVDATPPDTT
+1031 TRSWTVDATPPDTS
-1045 ILSGPTGVISVTGVT
+1045 ILSGPTGVISATSVT
-1060 FTFTSTET
+1060 FTFSSTET
-1068 SSTFQC
+1068 GSTFQC

-1151 SSSET
+1151 SET

-1214 AVTSVTSTTSN
+1214 AVTSVTSTTPN
-1225 GMYGVGATIN
+1225 GVYGVGATIN
-1235 VTVNFNE
+1235 VTVNFGE
-1242 SVTLTGGSL
+1242 SVTLSGGSL
-1251 QVNLNSGATVTIA
+1251 QVTLNTGVTINIA
-1264 PFSGVSASGVYVV
+1264 PFSGVSASGSYVV

-1282 ASDLDSNSLTLTAG
+1282 ASDLDSVSLTLTAG

-1302 AGNDAILTIPAGQS
+1302 AENNAVLTIPTGQS
-1316 LANLHNIVID
+1316 LADLRDIVID
-1326 TTPPDP
+1326 TTPPAS
-1332 PTVTSPASATTVP
+1332 PTVTNPVGATTVP
-1345 STTTTLNITGS
+1345 STTVTFAIQGS
-1356 AEAGSLV
+1356 AEANSLV
-1363 QVWNDVNNN
+1363 EVWNDADND

>member
-1 VSADN
+1 MSADN
-6 PSNTPADRQTHAGLS
+6 PSNTPADRQTPAGPS

-78 GARATVTDLGSKSG
+78 GARVTVTDLGSKSG
-92 ARLGTMRLPPQTP
+92 AQLGTMRLSPQTP

-124 IGTSSPADPAPPVT
+124 IGAPSPVTPSQPVT
-138 GDPHA
+138 GDLHA
-143 APTRKVGEAG
+143 APTQKVREAG

-162 TALTLIPGEPA
+162 TALTLIPGEPT
-173 DVEVRVTNQTNAPQ
+173 DVEVRVTNRTNAPQ

-237 LRASSQEDPVS
+237 LRASSQEDPAS

-341 YTAPIEVEETDEVSG
+341 YTTPIEVEETDEVSG

-409 GVQSGGIRAEATQVA
+409 GMQSGGIRAEATQVA

-482 TANAQSL
+482 TANAQAL

-504 TAQNVST
+504 TAQNVSA
-511 TPEPASTIGVP
+511 TPEPASTIGAP
-522 TTTARLTTTPTAGAT
+522 TPTARLTATPTAGAT
-537 STLRPT
+537 STPRPT

-591 TGNAPLTIN
+591 TGNAPLTIS
-600 EVAIG
+600 EIVIG
-605 GVNAADFAR
+605 GAHASEFAR
-614 VAGGADNCG
+614 VTGGADNCG

-687 AASAQFQVNFSEPVK
+687 AASVQFQVNFSEPVK

-759 TNADGNAV
+759 TNADGNQV

-773 AGDQIVIDTTAPT
+773 AGEQFVIDVTAPT

-911 SACTSPFTATG
+911 G
-922 LTDGSHTFHV
+922 
-932 RALDA
+932 
-937 AGNVDAS
+937 
-944 PATRTWTVDAT
+944 
-955 PPDTTIT
+955 
-962 GGPANSSTSG
+962 
-972 PTVSFT
+972 
-978 FSSEAGATFQCRMDS
+978 
-993 GSFSACTSPFTAT
+993 ACTSPFTAT

-1045 ILSGPTGVISVTGVT
+1045 ILSGPTGAISVTSVT
-1060 FTFTSTET
+1060 FTFSSTET
-1068 SSTFQC
+1068 GSTFQC
-1074 RLNTGSFV
+1074 RLNGGSFV
-1082 SCSSPYTITGLT
+1082 SCTSPHIISGLVN
-1094 DGAQT
+1094 GSQT
-1099 FEVRAIDGVG
+1099 FEVRAIDAVN
-1109 NVDPTPATRSWTVD
+1109 NVDPTPATRTWTVD
-1123 TQPPETTITSGPANG
+1123 TQPPETTITSGPADS
-1138 STTGPSVTFNFTS
+1138 STTGPGVTFNFTS
-1151 SSSET
+1151 SET
-1156 GSIFQCS
+1156 GSTFECS
-1163 VDGAPFLPCSSPLN
+1163 LDAGPFLTCTSPQV
-1177 LSLANGAHTFA
+1177 LSLSNGSHTFS
-1188 VRAIDGVGNVDPT
+1188 VRAIDAVNNIDPT
-1201 PATRSWTVDAIPP
+1201 PATRTWTVDAMPP
-1214 AVTSVTSTTSN
+1214 AVTSVTSTTPN
-1225 GMYGVGATIN
+1225 GVYGVGATIN

-1282 ASDLDSNSLTLTAG
+1282 ASDLDSVSLTLTAG

-1302 AGNDAILTIPAGQS
+1302 VGNSAILTIPAGQS
-1316 LANLHNIVID
+1316 LANLRDIVID
-1326 TTPPDP
+1326 TTPPAP
-1332 PTVTSPASATTVP
+1332 PTVTNPASATTVP
-1345 STTTTLNITGS
+1345 STTTTLNITGN
-1356 AEAGSLV
+1356 AEADSLV
-1363 QVWNDVNNN
+1363 QVWNDIDNN
-1372 GVIDTGETV
+1372 GAIDGGETV
-1381 VASQQLTGGGTS
+1381 VASQQLTGGATS
-1393 FNISV
+1393 FSISV
-1398 NLATGDNNFVVTAT
+1398 SLATGDNNFVVTAT
-1412 DAASNR
+1412 DAANNR
-1418 SPPADVPTITRSP
+1418 SSPTDVPTITRSP

>member
-1 VSADN
+1 VCVVSADN
-6 PSNTPADRQTHAGLS
+6 PSNTPADRQTPAGPS

-38 NPVQTLALTRA
+38 NPVQTLALTHT
-49 GVTIGRLAN
+49 GITVGRLAN
-58 NALRLDAPVVS
+58 NALRLDDPVVS
-69 RTHARIDWD
+69 RNHARIDWD
-78 GARATVTDLGSKSG
+78 GARVTVTDLGSKSG
-92 ARLGTMRLPPQTP
+92 AQLGTMRLSPQTP

-124 IGTSSPADPAPPVT
+124 IGAPAPADPAPPVT
-138 GDPHA
+138 GDLHA
-143 APTRKVGEAG
+143 APTQKVREAG

-162 TALTLIPGEPA
+162 TALTLIPGEPT
-173 DVEVRVTNQTNAPQ
+173 DVEVRVTNRTNAPQ

-227 ESAVRPYEVR
+227 ESAVHPYEVR
-237 LRASSQEDPVS
+237 VRVSSQEDPSS
-248 SAELQL
+248 SAELRL
-254 EWRVAPFLAGEVE
+254 EWRVAPFLSGEVE

-283 HLRNGGNVRATYHLR
+283 HLHNGGNVRATYHLR
-298 TGDMTQM
+298 TGDMAQM

-326 LTITAPRRVFGAHRV
+326 LTITAPRRIFGGHRV

-364 EVHFVQTTLLPLW
+364 EVRFVQTTLLPLW
-377 APVALFGLLLL
+377 VPVALFGLLLL

-424 ALATQQAL
+424 ALATQRAL

-522 TTTARLTTTPTAGAT
+522 TTTARLTTTAGAT
-537 STLRPT
+537 ATPRPT

-548 SATSV
+548 SATPV
-553 PQPTT
+553 AQPTT
-558 VAVASAMVEPAT
+558 VAVASAVAEPAT
-570 IAFGSI
+570 ISFGSI

-591 TGNAPLTIN
+591 TGNAPLTIS
-600 EVAIG
+600 EIVIG
-605 GVNAADFAR
+605 GAHASEFAR

-759 TNADGNAV
+759 TNADGNQV

-773 AGDQIVIDTTAPT
+773 AGEQFVIDVTAPT

-865 TIDTSPPDTTIT
+865 AIDTSPPDTTIT

-937 AGNVDAS
+937 AGNVHAS
-944 PATRTWTVDAT
+944 
-955 PPDTTIT
+955 
-962 GGPANSSTSG
+962 
-972 PTVSFT
+972 
-978 FSSEAGATFQCRMDS
+978 
-993 GSFSACTSPFTAT
+993 
-1006 GLTDGSHTFH
+1006 
-1016 VRAIDTVGNIDPTPA
+1016 PA

-1082 SCSSPYTITGLT
+1082 SCTSPHTISGLVN
-1094 DGAQT
+1094 GSQT

-1109 NVDPTPATRSWTVD
+1109 NVDPTPATQSWTVD
-1123 TQPPETTITSGPANG
+1123 TQPPETTITGDPADG

-1151 SSSET
+1151 SET
-1156 GSIFQCS
+1156 GSTFECS
-1163 VDGAPFLPCSSPLN
+1163 LDSGPFLPCTSPQI
-1177 LSLANGAHTFA
+1177 LSLSNGSHTFS
-1188 VRAIDGVGNVDPT
+1188 VRAIDAVNNIDPT
-1201 PATRSWTVDAIPP
+1201 PATRTWTVDAIPP

-1225 GMYGVGATIN
+1225 GVYGVGATIN
-1235 VTVNFNE
+1235 VMVNFSE

-1264 PFSGVSASGVYVV
+1264 TLSGVSASGSYVV
-1277 GAGQN
+1277 VAGQN
-1282 ASDLDSNSLTLTAG
+1282 ASDLDSSSLTLTAG

-1302 AGNDAILTIPAGQS
+1302 AGNNAILTIPAGQS
-1316 LANLHNIVID
+1316 LADLHNIVID
-1326 TTPPDP
+1326 TTPPAS
-1332 PTVTSPASATTVP
+1332 PTVTNPVGTTTVP
-1345 STTTTLNITGS
+1345 STTVTFAIQGS
-1356 AEAGSLV
+1356 AEANSLV
-1363 QVWNDVNNN
+1363 EVWNDADND

-1418 SPPADVPTITRSP
+1418 SPPTDVPTITRSP

>member
-1 VSADN
+1 MSADN
-6 PSNTPADRQTHAGLS
+6 PSNTPADRQTPAGPS

-38 NPVQTLALTRA
+38 NPVHTLALTRA

-78 GARATVTDLGSKSG
+78 GARVTVTDLGSKSG
-92 ARLGTMRLPPQTP
+92 AQLGTMRLSPQTP

-124 IGTSSPADPAPPVT
+124 IGAPSPAASSQPVT
-138 GDPHA
+138 GDLHA
-143 APTRKVGEAG
+143 APTQKVREAG

-162 TALTLIPGEPA
+162 TALTLIPGEPTS
-173 DVEVRVTNQTNAPQ
+173 VEVRVTNRTNAPQ

-326 LTITAPRRVFGAHRV
+326 LTITAPRRVFGGHRV

-364 EVHFVQTTLLPLW
+364 EVRFVQTTLLPLW
-377 APVALFGLLLL
+377 APVALFGLLLV

-409 GVQSGGIRAEATQVA
+409 GGQSGGIRAEATQVA
-424 ALATQQAL
+424 ALATQQSL

-459 QASAQTAL
+459 QASVQTAL

-482 TANAQSL
+482 TANAQAL

-511 TPEPASTIGVP
+511 TPEPASTIGAP
-522 TTTARLTTTPTAGAT
+522 TPTARLTTTPTAGAT

-558 VAVASAMVEPAT
+558 VAVASAVVEPAT

-591 TGNAPLTIN
+591 TGNAPLTIS
-600 EVAIG
+600 EIVIG
-605 GVNAADFAR
+605 GAHASEFAR

-687 AASAQFQVNFSEPVK
+687 AASVQFQVNFSEPVK

-759 TNADGNAV
+759 TNADGNQV

-773 AGDQIVIDTTAPT
+773 AGEQFVIDVTAPT

-865 TIDTSPPDTTIT
+865 TIDTTPPDTTIT

-911 SACTSPFTATG
+911 SACTSPFTATA
-922 LTDGSHTFHV
+922 LTDGSHTFQV

-1045 ILSGPTGVISVTGVT
+1045 ILSGPTGAISVTSVT

-1068 SSTFQC
+1068 GSTFQC
-1074 RLNTGSFV
+1074 RLNGGSFV
-1082 SCSSPYTITGLT
+1082 SCTSPHIISGLVN
-1094 DGAQT
+1094 GSQT
-1099 FEVRAIDGVG
+1099 FEVRAIDAVN

-1123 TQPPETTITSGPANG
+1123 TQPPETTITSGPADS
-1138 STTGPSVTFNFTS
+1138 STTGPGVTFNFTS
-1151 SSSET
+1151 SET
-1156 GSIFQCS
+1156 GSTFECS
-1163 VDGAPFLPCSSPLN
+1163 LDAGPFLTCTSPQV
-1177 LSLANGAHTFA
+1177 LSLSNGSHTFS
-1188 VRAIDGVGNVDPT
+1188 VRAIDAVNNIDPT
-1201 PATRSWTVDAIPP
+1201 PATRTWTVDAIPP
-1214 AVTSVTSTTSN
+1214 AVTSVTSTTPN
-1225 GMYGVGATIN
+1225 GVYGVGATIN

-1282 ASDLDSNSLTLTAG
+1282 ASDLDSVSLTLTAG

-1302 AGNDAILTIPAGQS
+1302 VGNSAILTIPAGQS
-1316 LANLHNIVID
+1316 LANLRDIVID
-1326 TTPPDP
+1326 TTPPAP
-1332 PTVTSPASATTVP
+1332 PTVTNPTSATTVP
-1345 STTTTLNITGS
+1345 STTTTLNITGNT
-1356 AEAGSLV
+1356 EADSLV

-1372 GVIDTGETV
+1372 GAIDGGETV
-1381 VASQQLTGGGTS
+1381 AASQQLTGGATS
-1393 FNISV
+1393 FSISV
-1398 NLATGDNNFVVTAT
+1398 SLATGDNNFVVTAT
-1412 DAASNR
+1412 DAANNR
-1418 SPPADVPTITRSP
+1418 SSPTDVPTITRSP

>member
-58 NALRLDAPVVS
+58 NALQLDAPVVS

-124 IGTSSPADPAPPVT
+124 IGAPAPADPAPPVT
-138 GDPHA
+138 GDLHA
-143 APTRKVGEAG
+143 APTQKVREAG

-162 TALTLIPGEPA
+162 TALTLIPGEPTS
-173 DVEVRVTNQTNAPQ
+173 VEVRVTNRTNAPQ

-409 GVQSGGIRAEATQVA
+409 GMQSGGIRAEATQVA
-424 ALATQQAL
+424 ALATQRAL

-715 GAVGAGIASVSPA
+715 GAVGASIASVSPA
-728 SSALTNQWTVTVN
+728 SGASTNQWTVTIN

-747 TIRLDFVNSNGV
+747 TIRLDVVNSNGV
-759 TNADGNAV
+759 TNADGNQV

-773 AGDQIVIDTTAPT
+773 AGEQFVIDVTAPT

-911 SACTSPFTATG
+911 SACTSPFTITN
-922 LTDGSHTFHV
+922 LTDGSHTFSV
-932 RALDA
+932 RAVDA

-944 PATRTWTVDAT
+944 PASRTWTVDAT
-955 PPDTTIT
+955 PPETTVT
-962 GGPANSSTSG
+962 GGPPAGSTTG
-972 PTVSFT
+972 PGVSFT
-978 FSSEAGATFQCRMDS
+978 FSSEAGATFECRLHT
-993 GSFSACTSPFTAT
+993 GTFSPCTSPQSLT
-1006 GLTDGSHTFH
+1006 GLTTGVYTFS
-1016 VRAIDTVGNIDPTPA
+1016 VRAIDAVGNVDSTPA
-1031 TRTWTVDATPPDTT
+1031 TRSWTVDATPPDTS
-1045 ILSGPTGVISVTGVT
+1045 ILSGPTGVISATSVT
-1060 FTFTSTET
+1060 FTFSSTET
-1068 SSTFQC
+1068 GSTFQC

-1123 TQPPETTITSGPANG
+1123 TQPPETTITSGPADG
-1138 STTGPSVTFNFTS
+1138 STTGPGVTFNFTS
-1151 SSSET
+1151 SET
-1156 GSIFQCS
+1156 GSTFECS
-1163 VDGAPFLPCSSPLN
+1163 LDAGPFLPCTSPQT
-1177 LSLANGAHTFA
+1177 LSLSNGSHTFS
-1188 VRAIDGVGNVDPT
+1188 VRAIDAVNNIDPT
-1201 PATRSWTVDAIPP
+1201 PATRTWTVDAIPP
-1214 AVTSVTSTTSN
+1214 AVTSVTSTTPN
-1225 GMYGVGATIN
+1225 GVYGVGATIN
-1235 VTVNFNE
+1235 VMVNFSE

-1302 AGNDAILTIPAGQS
+1302 AGNNAILTIPAGQS
-1316 LANLHNIVID
+1316 LANLRDIVID
-1326 TTPPDP
+1326 TTPPAP
-1332 PTVTSPASATTVP
+1332 PTVTNPASATTVP
-1345 STTTTLNITGS
+1345 STTTTLNITGN
-1356 AEAGSLV
+1356 AEADSLV
-1363 QVWNDVNNN
+1363 QVWNDIDNN
-1372 GVIDTGETV
+1372 GAIDGGETV
-1381 VASQQLTGGGTS
+1381 VASQQLTGGATS
-1393 FNISV
+1393 FSISV
-1398 NLATGDNNFVVTAT
+1398 SLATGDNNFVVTAT
-1412 DAASNR
+1412 DAANNR
-1418 SPPADVPTITRSP
+1418 SSPTDVPTITRSP

>member
-6 PSNTPADRQTHAGLS
+6 PSNTPADRQTHAGPS

-58 NALRLDAPVVS
+58 NALQLDAPVIS

-92 ARLGTMRLPPQTP
+92 AQLGTMRLSPQTP

-124 IGTSSPADPAPPVT
+124 IGAPSPADPASPVT
-138 GDPHA
+138 GDLHA
-143 APTRKVGEAG
+143 TPTQKVREAG

-162 TALTLIPGEPA
+162 TALTLIPGEPT
-173 DVEVRVTNQTNAPQ
+173 DVEVRVTNRTNAPQ

-237 LRASSQEDPVS
+237 VRVSSQEDPSS
-248 SAELQL
+248 SAELRL
-254 EWRVAPFLAGEVE
+254 EWRVAPFLSGEVE

-283 HLRNGGNVRATYHLR
+283 HLHNGGNVRATYHLR
-298 TGDMTQM
+298 TGDMAQM

-326 LTITAPRRVFGAHRV
+326 LTITAPRRIFGGHRV

-377 APVALFGLLLL
+377 VPVALFVLLLL

-424 ALATQQAL
+424 ALATQRAL
-432 QGQTALAEV
+432 QGQTALADV

-473 TVASLSVAQ
+473 TV
-482 TANAQSL
+482 TSL
-489 AATNAALEAQLAQTA
+489 AAVQTAESQALAATGAALDAQLAQTA
-504 TAQNVST
+504 AVQDQQTAAVQ
-511 TPEPASTIGVP
+511 AP
-522 TTTARLTTTPTAGAT
+522 TTSAPSPAA
-537 STLRPT
+537 RPT
-543 ATSAP
+543 ATPSPGAVTPRPTATIAP
-548 SATSV
+548 SPTLVS
-553 PQPTT
+553 QPTT
-558 VAVASAMVEPAT
+558 VAAASGEVDPASIT
-570 IAFGSI
+570 FGSI
-576 KKGTASAPRTLLLKN
+576 KKGTTGAPRTLLLKN

-600 EVAIG
+600 EIAIG

-614 VAGGADNCG
+614 VSGGADNCG
-623 TSLAP
+623 ASLAA

-635 LTFTPSAAGQ
+635 LTFTPAAAGQ
-645 RTGQLRIENS
+645 RTGQLRIETS
-655 SADGVVLVSLSGS
+655 SAGGVLLVSLSGA

-674 VASIVRI
+674 VASIVRV

-687 AASAQFQVNFSEPVK
+687 AASVQFQVNFSEPVR
-702 GVTASNFSVVTLG
+702 GVSTANFSLTTLG
-715 GAVGAGIASVSPA
+715 GAVGAAIASVSPA
-728 SSALTNQWTVTVN
+728 SGTSTNQWTVTVN
-741 VGGGNK
+741 AGGGNK
-747 TIRLDFVNSNGV
+747 TIRIDFVNSNGV

-786 VALGSTPP
+786 VALGNTPP

-809 DDVSSNVTFECRVD
+809 DDVSSNLTFECRVD
-823 AASFAPC
+823 NASFAPC

-847 VRARDQAGNV
+847 VRARDQAGNI
-857 SAPASYTW
+857 STPAAYTW
-865 TIDTSPPDTTIT
+865 TIDTTPPDTAIS
-877 GGPANS
+877 GGPANGG
-883 STSGPTVSFTFSS
+883 TTGPTVAFTFTSEPGTTFQCRVDSGSFSGCTSPFTITNLTDGSHTFSVRAVDAAGNVDASPASRTWTVDATPPETTVTGGPPAGSTTGPGVSFTFSS
-896 EAGATFQCRMDSGSF
+896 EAGATFECRLHTGTF
-911 SACTSPFTATG
+911 SPCTSPQSLTG
-922 LTDGSHTFHV
+922 LTTGVYTFSV
-932 RALDA
+932 RAIDA
-937 AGNVDAS
+937 VGNVDPT
-944 PATRTWTVDAT
+944 PATRSWTVDAT
-955 PPDTTIT
+955 PPDT
-962 GGPANSSTSG
+962 S
-972 PTVSFT
+972 
-978 FSSEAGATFQCRMDS
+978 
-993 GSFSACTSPFTAT
+993 
-1006 GLTDGSHTFH
+1006 
-1016 VRAIDTVGNIDPTPA
+1016 
-1031 TRTWTVDATPPDTT
+1031 
-1045 ILSGPTGVISVTGVT
+1045 ILSGPTGVISATSVT
-1060 FTFTSTET
+1060 FTFSSTET
-1068 SSTFQC
+1068 GSTFQC

-1123 TQPPETTITSGPANG
+1123 TQPPETTITSGPADG
-1138 STTGPSVTFNFTS
+1138 STTGPGVTFNFTS
-1151 SSSET
+1151 SET
-1156 GSIFQCS
+1156 GSTFECS
-1163 VDGAPFLPCSSPLN
+1163 LDSGPFLPCTSPQT
-1177 LSLANGAHTFA
+1177 LSLSNGSHTFG
-1188 VRAIDGVGNVDPT
+1188 VRAIDAVNNIDPN
-1201 PATRSWTVDAIPP
+1201 PATRTWTVDAIPP

-1225 GMYGVGATIN
+1225 GVYGVGATIN
-1235 VTVNFNE
+1235 VMVNFSE

-1264 PFSGVSASGVYVV
+1264 TLSGVSASGSYVV
-1277 GAGQN
+1277 VAGQN
-1282 ASDLDSNSLTLTAG
+1282 ASDLDSSSLTLTAG

-1302 AGNDAILTIPAGQS
+1302 AGNNAILTIPAGQS
-1316 LANLHNIVID
+1316 LADLHNIVID
-1326 TTPPDP
+1326 TTPPAS
-1332 PTVTSPASATTVP
+1332 PTVTNPVGTTTVP
-1345 STTTTLNITGS
+1345 STTVTFAIQGS
-1356 AEAGSLV
+1356 AEANSLV
-1363 QVWNDVNNN
+1363 EVWNDANNN

-1418 SPPADVPTITRSP
+1418 SPPTDVPTITRSP

>member
-1 VSADN
+1 MSADN
-6 PSNTPADRQTHAGLS
+6 PSNTPADRQTHAGPS

-58 NALRLDAPVVS
+58 NALQLDAPVVS

-187 TVALALSGLPEA
+187 TVALSLSGLPET
-199 WVEPAPTLRV
+199 WVEPAPALRV

-216 ASIRVQAPASP
+216 AIIRVQAPASP
-227 ESAVRPYEVR
+227 ESVVRPYEVR
-237 LRASSQEDPVS
+237 LRAASQEDPAS
-248 SAELQL
+248 SAELRL

-272 ALGREQAVVTV
+272 VQGREQAVVTV

-298 TGDMTQM
+298 TGDMAQM
-305 VGAAFTQEYVTLDP
+305 VSAAFTQEYVTLDP
-319 DETVEIP
+319 DEIVEIP
-326 LTITAPRRVFGAHRV
+326 LTITAPRRVFGGHRV

-356 SLRRTLHA
+356 SLRRTLYA

-473 TVASLSVAQ
+473 TV
-482 TANAQSL
+482 TSL
-489 AATNAALEAQLAQTA
+489 AAVQTAESQALAATGAALDAQLAQTA
-504 TAQNVST
+504 AVQDQQTAAVQ
-511 TPEPASTIGVP
+511 AP
-522 TTTARLTTTPTAGAT
+522 TTSAPSPAA
-537 STLRPT
+537 RPT
-543 ATSAP
+543 ATPSPGAVTPRPTATIAP
-548 SATSV
+548 SPTPVA
-553 PQPTT
+553 QPTT
-558 VAVASAMVEPAT
+558 VAAASGEVDPAS

-576 KKGTASAPRTLLLKN
+576 KKGTTGAPRTLLLKN

-614 VAGGADNCG
+614 VSGGADNCG
-623 TSLAP
+623 TSLAA

-635 LTFTPSAAGQ
+635 LTFTPAAAGQ
-645 RTGQLRIENS
+645 RTGQLRIETS
-655 SADGVVLVSLSGS
+655 SAGGVLLVSLSGA
-668 GTEIPE
+668 GTDIPE

-687 AASAQFQVNFSEPVK
+687 AASVQFQVNFSEPVK

-715 GAVGAGIASVSPA
+715 GAVGAAIASVSPA
-728 SSALTNQWTVTVN
+728 SGTSTNQWTVTVN
-741 VGGGNK
+741 AGGGNK

-786 VALGSTPP
+786 VALGNTPP

-823 AASFAPC
+823 NASFAPC

-847 VRARDQAGNV
+847 VRARDQAGNI
-857 SAPASYTW
+857 STPAAYTW
-865 TIDTSPPDTTIT
+865 TIDTTPPDTAISGGPANGGTTGPTVAFTFTSEPGTTFQCRVDSGSFSGCTSPFTITNLTDGSHTFSVRAVDAAGNVDASPASRTWTVDATPPETTIT
-877 GGPANS
+877 GGPPAG
-883 STSGPTVSFTFSS
+883 STTGPGVSFTFSS
-896 EAGATFQCRMDSGSF
+896 EAGATFECRLHTGTF
-911 SACTSPFTATG
+911 SPCTSPQSLTG
-922 LTDGSHTFHV
+922 LTTGVYTFSV
-932 RALDA
+932 RAIDA
-937 AGNVDAS
+937 VGNVDS
-944 PATRTWTVDAT
+944 TPATRSWTVDAT
-955 PPDTTIT
+955 PPDT
-962 GGPANSSTSG
+962 S
-972 PTVSFT
+972 
-978 FSSEAGATFQCRMDS
+978 
-993 GSFSACTSPFTAT
+993 
-1006 GLTDGSHTFH
+1006 
-1016 VRAIDTVGNIDPTPA
+1016 
-1031 TRTWTVDATPPDTT
+1031 
-1045 ILSGPTGVISVTGVT
+1045 ILSGPTGVISATSVT
-1060 FTFTSTET
+1060 FTFSSTET
-1068 SSTFQC
+1068 GSTFQC

-1123 TQPPETTITSGPANG
+1123 TQPPETTITSGPADG
-1138 STTGPSVTFNFTS
+1138 STTGPGVTFNFTS
-1151 SSSET
+1151 SET
-1156 GSIFQCS
+1156 GSTFECS
-1163 VDGAPFLPCSSPLN
+1163 LDSGPFLPCTSPQT
-1177 LSLANGAHTFA
+1177 LSLSNGSHTFS
-1188 VRAIDGVGNVDPT
+1188 VRAIDAVNNIDPT
-1201 PATRSWTVDAIPP
+1201 PATRTWTVDAIPP
-1214 AVTSVTSTTSN
+1214 AVTSVTSTTPN
-1225 GMYGVGATIN
+1225 GVYGVGATIN

-1251 QVNLNSGATVTIA
+1251 QVNLNSGATVTITTL
-1264 PFSGVSASGVYVV
+1264 SGVSASGSYVV
-1277 GAGQN
+1277 VAGQN
-1282 ASDLDSNSLTLTAG
+1282 ASDLDSVSLTLTAG

-1302 AGNDAILTIPAGQS
+1302 AGNNAILTIPTGQS
-1316 LANLHNIVID
+1316 LADLRDIVID
-1326 TTPPDP
+1326 TTPPAS
-1332 PTVTSPASATTVP
+1332 PTVTNPVGATTVP
-1345 STTTTLNITGS
+1345 STTVAFAIQGS
-1356 AEAGSLV
+1356 AEANSLV
-1363 QVWNDVNNN
+1363 EVWNDANNN

-1412 DAASNR
+1412 DAAINR

>member
-6 PSNTPADRQTHAGLS
+6 PSNTPADRQTPAGPS

-78 GARATVTDLGSKSG
+78 GARVTVTDLGSKSG
-92 ARLGTMRLPPQTP
+92 AQLGTMRLSPQTP

-124 IGTSSPADPAPPVT
+124 IGAPSPVTPSQPVT
-138 GDPHA
+138 GDLHA
-143 APTRKVGEAG
+143 APTQKVGEAG

-187 TVALALSGLPEA
+187 TVALSLSGLPET
-199 WVEPAPTLRV
+199 WVEPAPALRV

-216 ASIRVQAPASP
+216 AIIRVQAPASP
-227 ESAVRPYEVR
+227 ESVVRPYEVR
-237 LRASSQEDPVS
+237 LRAASQEDPAS
-248 SAELQL
+248 SAELRL
-254 EWRVAPFLAGEVE
+254 EWRVAPFLAGEAE

-272 ALGREQAVVTV
+272 VQGREQAVVTV
-283 HLRNGGNVRATYHLR
+283 HLRNGGNARATYHLR
-298 TGDMTQM
+298 TGDMAQM
-305 VGAAFTQEYVTLDP
+305 VSAAFTQEYVTLDP
-319 DETVEIP
+319 DEIVEIP
-326 LTITAPRRVFGAHRV
+326 LTITAPRRVFGGHRV

-364 EVHFVQTTLLPLW
+364 EVRFVQTTLLPLW
-377 APVALFGLLLL
+377 APVALFGLLLV

-398 WARVPGSGFLA
+398 WTRVPGSGFLA

-504 TAQNVST
+504 TAPNVSAS
-511 TPEPASTIGVP
+511 PEQTGAP

-591 TGNAPLTIN
+591 TGNAPLTIS
-600 EVAIG
+600 EIVIG
-605 GVNAADFAR
+605 GAHASEFAR

-623 TSLAP
+623 TSLVP

-759 TNADGNAV
+759 TNADGNQV

-773 AGDQIVIDTTAPT
+773 AGEQFVIDVTAPT
-786 VALGSTPP
+786 VALGNTPP

-823 AASFAPC
+823 PASFAPC

-840 DGNRTFN
+840 DGKRTFN
-847 VRARDQAGNV
+847 VRARDQAGNI
-857 SAPASYTW
+857 STPAAYTW
-865 TIDTSPPDTTIT
+865 TIDTTPPDTAIS
-877 GGPANS
+877 GGPANGG
-883 STSGPTVSFTFSS
+883 TTGPTVAFTFTS
-896 EAGATFQCRMDSGSF
+896 EPGTTFQCRVDSGSF
-911 SACTSPFTATG
+911 SACTSPFTATA

-932 RALDA
+932 LAVDA

-955 PPDTTIT
+955 PPETTIT
-962 GGPANSSTSG
+962 GGPPAGSTTG
-972 PTVSFT
+972 PGVSFT
-978 FSSEAGATFQCRMDS
+978 FSSEAGATFECRLHT
-993 GSFSACTSPFTAT
+993 GTFSPCTSPQSLT
-1006 GLTDGSHTFH
+1006 GLTTGVYTFS
-1016 VRAIDTVGNIDPTPA
+1016 VRAIDAVGNVDSTPA
-1031 TRTWTVDATPPDTT
+1031 TRSWTVDATPPDTS
-1045 ILSGPTGVISVTGVT
+1045 ILSGPTGVISATSVT
-1060 FTFTSTET
+1060 FTFSSTET
-1068 SSTFQC
+1068 GSTFQC

-1123 TQPPETTITSGPANG
+1123 TQPPETTITSGPADS
-1138 STTGPSVTFNFTS
+1138 STTGPGVTFNFTS
-1151 SSSET
+1151 SET
-1156 GSIFQCS
+1156 GSTFECS
-1163 VDGAPFLPCSSPLN
+1163 LDAGPFLPCTSPQT
-1177 LSLANGAHTFA
+1177 LSLSNGSHTFS
-1188 VRAIDGVGNVDPT
+1188 VRAIDAVNNIDPT
-1201 PATRSWTVDAIPP
+1201 PATRTWTVDAIPP
-1214 AVTSVTSTTSN
+1214 AVTSVTSTTPN
-1225 GMYGVGATIN
+1225 GAYGVGATIN

-1264 PFSGVSASGVYVV
+1264 PFSGVSASGSYVV

-1282 ASDLDSNSLTLTAG
+1282 ASDLDSVSLTLTAG

-1302 AGNDAILTIPAGQS
+1302 AGNNAILTIPAGQS
-1316 LANLHNIVID
+1316 LANLRDIVID
-1326 TTPPDP
+1326 TTPPAP
-1332 PTVTSPASATTVP
+1332 PTVTNPASATTVP
-1345 STTTTLNITGS
+1345 STTTTLNITGN
-1356 AEAGSLV
+1356 AEADSLV
-1363 QVWNDVNNN
+1363 QVWNDIDNN
-1372 GVIDTGETV
+1372 GAIDGGETV
-1381 VASQQLTGGGTS
+1381 VASQQLTGGATS
-1393 FNISV
+1393 FSISV
-1398 NLATGDNNFVVTAT
+1398 SLATGDNNFVVTAT
-1412 DAASNR
+1412 DAANNR
-1418 SPPADVPTITRSP
+1418 SSPTDVPTITRSP

>member
-6 PSNTPADRQTHAGLS
+6 PSNPPADRQTPAGPS

-38 NPVQTLALTRA
+38 NPVQTLALTHT
-49 GVTIGRLAN
+49 GITVGRLAN
-58 NALRLDAPVVS
+58 NALRLDDPVVS
-69 RTHARIDWD
+69 RNHARIDWD
-78 GARATVTDLGSKSG
+78 GARVTVTDLGSKSG
-92 ARLGTMRLPPQTP
+92 AQLGTMRLSPQTP

-124 IGTSSPADPAPPVT
+124 IGAPAPADPAPPVT
-138 GDPHA
+138 GDLHA
-143 APTRKVGEAG
+143 APTHKVGEAG

-162 TALTLIPGEPA
+162 TALTLIPGEPT

-187 TVALALSGLPEA
+187 TVALALSGLPET
-199 WVEPAPTLRV
+199 WVEPAPALRV

-216 ASIRVQAPASP
+216 AIIRVQAPASP

-237 LRASSQEDPVS
+237 VRVSSQEDPSS
-248 SAELQL
+248 SAELRL
-254 EWRVAPFLAGEVE
+254 EWRVAPFLSGEVE

-283 HLRNGGNVRATYHLR
+283 HLHNGGNVRATYHLR
-298 TGDMTQM
+298 TGDMAQM

-326 LTITAPRRVFGAHRV
+326 LTITAPRRIFGGHRV

-377 APVALFGLLLL
+377 APVALFVLLLL

-473 TVASLSVAQ
+473 TV
-482 TANAQSL
+482 TSL
-489 AATNAALEAQLAQTA
+489 AAVQTAESQALAATGAALDAQLAQTA
-504 TAQNVST
+504 AVQDQQTAAVQ
-511 TPEPASTIGVP
+511 AP
-522 TTTARLTTTPTAGAT
+522 TTSAPSPAA
-537 STLRPT
+537 RPT
-543 ATSAP
+543 ATPSPGAVTPRPTATIAP
-548 SATSV
+548 SPTPVA
-553 PQPTT
+553 QPTT
-558 VAVASAMVEPAT
+558 VAAASGEVDPAS

-576 KKGTASAPRTLLLKN
+576 KKGTTGAPRTLLLKN

-614 VAGGADNCG
+614 VSGGADNCG
-623 TSLAP
+623 TSLAA

-635 LTFTPSAAGQ
+635 LTFTPAAAGQ
-645 RTGQLRIENS
+645 RTGQLRIETS
-655 SADGVVLVSLSGS
+655 SAGGVLLVSLSGA
-668 GTEIPE
+668 GTDIPE

-687 AASAQFQVNFSEPVK
+687 AASVQFQVNFSEPVK

-715 GAVGAGIASVSPA
+715 GAVGAAIASVSPA
-728 SSALTNQWTVTVN
+728 SGTSTNQWTVTVN
-741 VGGGNK
+741 AGGGNK

-786 VALGSTPP
+786 VALGNTPP

-823 AASFAPC
+823 NASFAPC

-847 VRARDQAGNV
+847 VRARDQAGNI
-857 SAPASYTW
+857 SIPAAYTW
-865 TIDTSPPDTTIT
+865 TIDTTPPDTAISGGPANGGTTGPTVAFTFTSEPGTTFQCRVDSGSFSGCTSPFTITNLTDGSHTFSVRAVDAAGNVDASPASRTWTVDATPPETTIT
-877 GGPANS
+877 GGPPAG
-883 STSGPTVSFTFSS
+883 STTGPGVSFTFSS
-896 EAGATFQCRMDSGSF
+896 EAGATFECRLHTGTF
-911 SACTSPFTATG
+911 SPCTSPQSLTG
-922 LTDGSHTFHV
+922 LTTGVYTFSV
-932 RALDA
+932 RAIDA
-937 AGNVDAS
+937 VGNVDPT
-944 PATRTWTVDAT
+944 PATRSWTVDAT
-955 PPDTTIT
+955 PPDT
-962 GGPANSSTSG
+962 S
-972 PTVSFT
+972 
-978 FSSEAGATFQCRMDS
+978 
-993 GSFSACTSPFTAT
+993 
-1006 GLTDGSHTFH
+1006 
-1016 VRAIDTVGNIDPTPA
+1016 
-1031 TRTWTVDATPPDTT
+1031 
-1045 ILSGPTGVISVTGVT
+1045 ILSGPTGVISATSVT
-1060 FTFTSTET
+1060 FTFSSTET
-1068 SSTFQC
+1068 GSTFQC

-1109 NVDPTPATRSWTVD
+1109 NVDPTPATQSWTVD
-1123 TQPPETTITSGPANG
+1123 TQPPETTITGDPADG

-1151 SSSET
+1151 SET
-1156 GSIFQCS
+1156 GSTFECS
-1163 VDGAPFLPCSSPLN
+1163 LDSGPFLPCTSPQI
-1177 LSLANGAHTFA
+1177 LSLSNGSHTFS
-1188 VRAIDGVGNVDPT
+1188 VRAIDAVNNIDPT
-1201 PATRSWTVDAIPP
+1201 PATRTWTVDAIPP
-1214 AVTSVTSTTSN
+1214 AVTSVTSTTPN
-1225 GMYGVGATIN
+1225 GVYGVGATIN
-1235 VTVNFNE
+1235 VMVNFSE

-1264 PFSGVSASGVYVV
+1264 TLSGVSASGSYEVV
-1277 GAGQN
+1277 AGQN
-1282 ASDLDSNSLTLTAG
+1282 ASDLGSVSLTLTAG

-1302 AGNDAILTIPAGQS
+1302 AGNNAILTIPTGQS
-1316 LANLHNIVID
+1316 LADLRDIVID
-1326 TTPPDP
+1326 TTPPAS
-1332 PTVTSPASATTVP
+1332 PTVTNPVGATTVP
-1345 STTTTLNITGS
+1345 STTVTFAIQGG
-1356 AEAGSLV
+1356 AEANSLV
-1363 QVWNDVNNN
+1363 EVWNDANNN

-1418 SPPADVPTITRSP
+1418 SPPTDVPTITRSP

>member
-6 PSNTPADRQTHAGLS
+6 PSNTPADRQTHAGPS

-58 NALRLDAPVVS
+58 NALQIDAPVIS

-187 TVALALSGLPEA
+187 TVALSLSGLPET
-199 WVEPAPTLRV
+199 WVEPAPALRV

-216 ASIRVQAPASP
+216 AIIRVQAPASP

-237 LRASSQEDPVS
+237 VRVSSQEDPSS
-248 SAELQL
+248 SAELRL
-254 EWRVAPFLAGEVE
+254 EWRVAPFLSGEVE

-283 HLRNGGNVRATYHLR
+283 HLHNGGNVRATYHLR
-298 TGDMTQM
+298 TGDMAQM

-326 LTITAPRRVFGAHRV
+326 LTITAPRRVFGGHRV

-364 EVHFVQTTLLPLW
+364 EVRFVQTTLLPLW

-473 TVASLSVAQ
+473 TV
-482 TANAQSL
+482 TSL
-489 AATNAALEAQLAQTA
+489 AAVQTAESQALAATGAALDAQLAQTA
-504 TAQNVST
+504 AVQDQQTAAVQ
-511 TPEPASTIGVP
+511 AP
-522 TTTARLTTTPTAGAT
+522 TTSAPSPAA
-537 STLRPT
+537 RPT
-543 ATSAP
+543 ATPSPGAVTPRPTATIAP
-548 SATSV
+548 SPTPVA
-553 PQPTT
+553 QPTT
-558 VAVASAMVEPAT
+558 VAAASGEVDPAS

-576 KKGTASAPRTLLLKN
+576 KKGTTGAPRTLLLKN

-614 VAGGADNCG
+614 VSGGADNCG
-623 TSLAP
+623 TSLAA

-728 SSALTNQWTVTVN
+728 SGASTNQWTVTIN

-747 TIRLDFVNSNGV
+747 TIRLDVVNSNGV
-759 TNADGNAV
+759 TNADGNQV

-773 AGDQIVIDTTAPT
+773 AGEQFVIDVTAPT

-865 TIDTSPPDTTIT
+865 AIDTSPPDTTIT

-1082 SCSSPYTITGLT
+1082 SCTSPHTISGLVN
-1094 DGAQT
+1094 GSQT

-1109 NVDPTPATRSWTVD
+1109 NVDPTPAT
-1123 TQPPETTITSGPANG
+1123 Q
-1138 STTGPSVTFNFTS
+1138 
-1151 SSSET
+1151 
-1156 GSIFQCS
+1156 
-1163 VDGAPFLPCSSPLN
+1163 
-1177 LSLANGAHTFA
+1177 
-1188 VRAIDGVGNVDPT
+1188 
-1201 PATRSWTVDAIPP
+1201 SWTVDAIPP
-1214 AVTSVTSTTSN
+1214 AVTSVTSTTPN
-1225 GMYGVGATIN
+1225 GVYGVGATIN
-1235 VTVNFNE
+1235 VTVNFGE
-1242 SVTLTGGSL
+1242 SVTLSGGSL
-1251 QVNLNSGATVTIA
+1251 QVTLNTGVTINIA
-1264 PFSGVSASGVYVV
+1264 PFSGVSASGIYVV

-1282 ASDLDSNSLTLTAG
+1282 ASDLDSVSLTLTAG

-1302 AGNDAILTIPAGQS
+1302 AENNAVLTIPTGQS
-1316 LANLHNIVID
+1316 LADLRDIVID
-1326 TTPPDP
+1326 TTPPAS
-1332 PTVTSPASATTVP
+1332 PTVTNPVGATTVP
-1345 STTTTLNITGS
+1345 STTVTFAIQGS
-1356 AEAGSLV
+1356 AEANSLV
-1363 QVWNDVNNN
+1363 EVWNDADND

>member
-78 GARATVTDLGSKSG
+78 GARVTVTDLGSKSG
-92 ARLGTMRLPPQTP
+92 VQLGTMRLSPQTP

-124 IGTSSPADPAPPVT
+124 IGAPAPADPAPPVT
-138 GDPHA
+138 GDLHA
-143 APTRKVGEAG
+143 APTQKVREAG

-162 TALTLIPGEPA
+162 TALTLIPGEPTS
-173 DVEVRVTNQTNAPQ
+173 VEVRVTNRTNAPQ

-248 SAELQL
+248 SAELRL

-283 HLRNGGNVRATYHLR
+283 HLHNGGNVRAPYHLR
-298 TGDMTQM
+298 TGDMAQM

-364 EVHFVQTTLLPLW
+364 EVHFVQTTLLPLR
-377 APVALFGLLLL
+377 APVALFGLLLV

-424 ALATQQAL
+424 ALATQRAL

-467 AGAFQA
+467 AGSFQA

-591 TGNAPLTIN
+591 TGNAPLTIS
-600 EVAIG
+600 EIVIG
-605 GVNAADFAR
+605 GAHASEFAR

-759 TNADGNAV
+759 TNADGNQV

-773 AGDQIVIDTTAPT
+773 AGEQFVIDVTAPT

-955 PPDTTIT
+955 PPDTTI
-962 GGPANSSTSG
+962 
-972 PTVSFT
+972 
-978 FSSEAGATFQCRMDS
+978 
-993 GSFSACTSPFTAT
+993 
-1006 GLTDGSHTFH
+1006 
-1016 VRAIDTVGNIDPTPA
+1016 
-1031 TRTWTVDATPPDTT
+1031 
-1045 ILSGPTGVISVTGVT
+1045 LSGPTGAISVTSVT
-1060 FTFTSTET
+1060 FTFSSTET
-1068 SSTFQC
+1068 GSTFQC
-1074 RLNTGSFV
+1074 RLNGGSFV
-1082 SCSSPYTITGLT
+1082 SCTSPHIISGLVN
-1094 DGAQT
+1094 GSQT
-1099 FEVRAIDGVG
+1099 FEVRAIDAVN
-1109 NVDPTPATRSWTVD
+1109 NVDPTPATRTWTVD
-1123 TQPPETTITSGPANG
+1123 TQPPETTITSGPADS
-1138 STTGPSVTFNFTS
+1138 STTGPGVTFNFTS
-1151 SSSET
+1151 SET
-1156 GSIFQCS
+1156 GSTFECS
-1163 VDGAPFLPCSSPLN
+1163 LDAGPFLTCTSPQV
-1177 LSLANGAHTFA
+1177 LSLSNGSHTFS
-1188 VRAIDGVGNVDPT
+1188 VRAIDAVNNIDPT
-1201 PATRSWTVDAIPP
+1201 PATRTWTVDAIPP
-1214 AVTSVTSTTSN
+1214 AVTSVTSTTPN
-1225 GMYGVGATIN
+1225 GVYGVGATIN

-1251 QVNLNSGATVTIA
+1251 QVNLNSGATVPIA

-1282 ASDLDSNSLTLTAG
+1282 ASDLDSVSLTLTAG

-1302 AGNDAILTIPAGQS
+1302 AENSAILTIPAGQS
-1316 LANLHNIVID
+1316 LANLRDIVID
-1326 TTPPDP
+1326 TTPPAS
-1332 PTVTSPASATTVP
+1332 PTVTNPVGATTVP
-1345 STTTTLNITGS
+1345 STTVTFAIQGS
-1356 AEAGSLV
+1356 AEANSLV
-1363 QVWNDVNNN
+1363 EVWNDADND

>member
-6 PSNTPADRQTHAGLS
+6 PSNTPADRQTPAGPS

-78 GARATVTDLGSKSG
+78 GARVTVTDLGSKSG
-92 ARLGTMRLPPQTP
+92 AQLGTMRLSPQTP

-187 TVALALSGLPEA
+187 TVALSLSGLPET
-199 WVEPAPTLRV
+199 WVEPAPALRV

-216 ASIRVQAPASP
+216 AIIRVQAPASP
-227 ESAVRPYEVR
+227 ESVVRPYEVR
-237 LRASSQEDPVS
+237 LRAASQEDPAS
-248 SAELQL
+248 SAELRL

-272 ALGREQAVVTV
+272 VQGREQAVVTV

-298 TGDMTQM
+298 TGDMAQM
-305 VGAAFTQEYVTLDP
+305 VSAAFTQEYVTLDP
-319 DETVEIP
+319 DEIVEIP
-326 LTITAPRRVFGAHRV
+326 LTITAPRRVFGGHRV

-377 APVALFGLLLL
+377 VPVALFVLLLL

-424 ALATQQAL
+424 ALATQRAL

-473 TVASLSVAQ
+473 TV
-482 TANAQSL
+482 TSL
-489 AATNAALEAQLAQTA
+489 AAVQTAESQALAATGAALDAQLAQTA
-504 TAQNVST
+504 AVQDQQTAAVQ
-511 TPEPASTIGVP
+511 AP
-522 TTTARLTTTPTAGAT
+522 TTSAPSPAA
-537 STLRPT
+537 RPT
-543 ATSAP
+543 ATPSPGAVTPRPTATIAP
-548 SATSV
+548 SPTPVA
-553 PQPTT
+553 QPTT
-558 VAVASAMVEPAT
+558 VAAASGEVDPAS

-576 KKGTASAPRTLLLKN
+576 KKGTTGAPRTLLLKN

-614 VAGGADNCG
+614 VSGGADNCG
-623 TSLAP
+623 TSLAA

-635 LTFTPSAAGQ
+635 LTFTPAAAGQ
-645 RTGQLRIENS
+645 RTGQLRIETS
-655 SADGVVLVSLSGS
+655 SAGGVLLVSLSGA
-668 GTEIPE
+668 GTDIPE

-687 AASAQFQVNFSEPVK
+687 AASVQFQVNFSEPVK

-715 GAVGAGIASVSPA
+715 GAVGAAIASVSPA
-728 SSALTNQWTVTVN
+728 SGTSTNQWTVTVN
-741 VGGGNK
+741 AGGGNK

-786 VALGSTPP
+786 VALGNTPP

-823 AASFAPC
+823 NASFAPC

-847 VRARDQAGNV
+847 VRARDQAGNI
-857 SAPASYTW
+857 SIPAAYTW
-865 TIDTSPPDTTIT
+865 TIDTTPPDTAISGGPANGGTTGPTVAFTFTSEPGTTFQCRVDSGSFSGCTSPFTITNLTDGSHTFSVRAVDAAGNVDASPASRTWTVDATPPETTIT
-877 GGPANS
+877 GGPPAG
-883 STSGPTVSFTFSS
+883 STTGPGVSFTFSS
-896 EAGATFQCRMDSGSF
+896 EAGATFECRLHTGTF
-911 SACTSPFTATG
+911 SPCTSPQSLTG
-922 LTDGSHTFHV
+922 LTTGVYTFSV
-932 RALDA
+932 RAIDA
-937 AGNVDAS
+937 VGNVDPT
-944 PATRTWTVDAT
+944 PATRSWTVDAT
-955 PPDTTIT
+955 PPDT
-962 GGPANSSTSG
+962 S
-972 PTVSFT
+972 
-978 FSSEAGATFQCRMDS
+978 
-993 GSFSACTSPFTAT
+993 
-1006 GLTDGSHTFH
+1006 
-1016 VRAIDTVGNIDPTPA
+1016 
-1031 TRTWTVDATPPDTT
+1031 
-1045 ILSGPTGVISVTGVT
+1045 ILSGPTGVISATSVT
-1060 FTFTSTET
+1060 FTFSSTET
-1068 SSTFQC
+1068 GSTFQC

-1123 TQPPETTITSGPANG
+1123 
-1138 STTGPSVTFNFTS
+1138 
-1151 SSSET
+1151 
-1156 GSIFQCS
+1156 
-1163 VDGAPFLPCSSPLN
+1163 
-1177 LSLANGAHTFA
+1177 
-1188 VRAIDGVGNVDPT
+1188 
-1201 PATRSWTVDAIPP
+1201 AIPP
-1214 AVTSVTSTTSN
+1214 AVTSVTSTTPN
-1225 GMYGVGATIN
+1225 GVYGVGATIN
-1235 VTVNFNE
+1235 VMVNFSE

-1264 PFSGVSASGVYVV
+1264 TLSGVSASGSYEVV
-1277 GAGQN
+1277 AGQN
-1282 ASDLDSNSLTLTAG
+1282 ASDLGSVSLTLTAG

-1302 AGNDAILTIPAGQS
+1302 AGNNAILTIPTGQS
-1316 LANLHNIVID
+1316 LADLRDIVID
-1326 TTPPDP
+1326 TTPPAS
-1332 PTVTSPASATTVP
+1332 PTVTNPVGATTVP
-1345 STTTTLNITGS
+1345 STTVTFAIQGG
-1356 AEAGSLV
+1356 AEANSLV
-1363 QVWNDVNNN
+1363 EVWNDANNN

>member
-1 VSADN
+1 MSADN
-6 PSNTPADRQTHAGLS
+6 PSNTPADRQTPAGPS

-78 GARATVTDLGSKSG
+78 GARVTVTDLGSKSG
-92 ARLGTMRLPPQTP
+92 AQLGTMRLSPQTP

-124 IGTSSPADPAPPVT
+124 IGAPSPADPASSVT
-138 GDPHA
+138 GDLHA
-143 APTRKVGEAG
+143 APTQKVREAG

-162 TALTLIPGEPA
+162 TALTLIPGEPT
-173 DVEVRVTNQTNAPQ
+173 DVEVRVTNRTNAPQ

-237 LRASSQEDPVS
+237 LRVSSQEDPAS
-248 SAELQL
+248 SAELRL
-254 EWRVAPFLAGEVE
+254 EWRVAPFLAGEAE

-326 LTITAPRRVFGAHRV
+326 LTITAPRRVFGGHRV

-364 EVHFVQTTLLPLW
+364 EVRFVQTTLLPLW
-377 APVALFGLLLL
+377 APVALFGLLLV

-398 WARVPGSGFLA
+398 WTRVPGSGFLA

-482 TANAQSL
+482 TANAQAL

-504 TAQNVST
+504 TAQNVSA
-511 TPEPASTIGVP
+511 TPEPASTIGAP
-522 TTTARLTTTPTAGAT
+522 TPTARLTTTPTAGAT

-558 VAVASAMVEPAT
+558 VAVASAVVEPAT

-591 TGNAPLTIN
+591 TGNAPLTIS
-600 EVAIG
+600 EIVIG
-605 GVNAADFAR
+605 GAHASEFAR

-759 TNADGNAV
+759 TNADGNQV

-773 AGDQIVIDTTAPT
+773 AGEQFVIDVTAPT

-809 DDVSSNVTFECRVD
+809 DDVSSNVTLECRVD

-865 TIDTSPPDTTIT
+865 TIDT
-877 GGPANS
+877 
-883 STSGPTVSFTFSS
+883 
-896 EAGATFQCRMDSGSF
+896 
-911 SACTSPFTATG
+911 
-922 LTDGSHTFHV
+922 
-932 RALDA
+932 
-937 AGNVDAS
+937 
-944 PATRTWTVDAT
+944 T

-1045 ILSGPTGVISVTGVT
+1045 ILSGPTGAISVTSVT

-1068 SSTFQC
+1068 GSTFQC
-1074 RLNTGSFV
+1074 RLNGGSFV
-1082 SCSSPYTITGLT
+1082 SCTSPHIISGLVN
-1094 DGAQT
+1094 GSQT
-1099 FEVRAIDGVG
+1099 FEVRAIDAVN

-1123 TQPPETTITSGPANG
+1123 TQPPETTITSGPADS
-1138 STTGPSVTFNFTS
+1138 STTGPGVTFNFTS
-1151 SSSET
+1151 SET
-1156 GSIFQCS
+1156 GSTFECS
-1163 VDGAPFLPCSSPLN
+1163 LDAGPFLTCTSPQV
-1177 LSLANGAHTFA
+1177 LSLSNGSHTFS
-1188 VRAIDGVGNVDPT
+1188 VRAIDAVNNIDPT
-1201 PATRSWTVDAIPP
+1201 PATRTWTVDAIPP
-1214 AVTSVTSTTSN
+1214 AVTSVTSTTPN
-1225 GMYGVGATIN
+1225 EVYGVGATIN

-1282 ASDLDSNSLTLTAG
+1282 ASDLDSVSLTLTAG

-1302 AGNDAILTIPAGQS
+1302 VGNSAILTIPAGQS
-1316 LANLHNIVID
+1316 LANWRDIVID
-1326 TTPPDP
+1326 TTPPAP
-1332 PTVTSPASATTVP
+1332 PTVTNPASATTVP
-1345 STTTTLNITGS
+1345 STTTTLNITGNT
-1356 AEAGSLV
+1356 EADSLV

-1372 GVIDTGETV
+1372 GAIDGGETV
-1381 VASQQLTGGGTS
+1381 AASQQLTGGATS
-1393 FNISV
+1393 FSISV
-1398 NLATGDNNFVVTAT
+1398 SLATGDNNFVVTAT
-1412 DAASNR
+1412 DAANNR
-1418 SPPADVPTITRSP
+1418 SSPTDVPTITRSP